1 MWTVP
6 PPPGLLTF
14 EIDLKPVS
22 LQSAPKLRQG
32 VKSQVAHFVKASEYL
47 LSGEVEVGV
56 TWILHERERYY
67 GVHSPDI
74 DNILKPLLDGMSGP
88 DGILVNDCQV
98 QSVRCDWI
106 DWTSDDHRLQFEVR
120 FSPDDWVPKKSLL
133 WVDVQ
138 DKLCMPLN
146 TDVPTAAQRLLIERW
161 ERMFEG
167 RRHVLEELG
176 NYEVGKYFMS
186 VQMPFHRARLRG
198 YEVVSLDEMKRRLN
212 QGKSM
217 RITSNKALQPT
228 APNVAAA
235 ELHR

>member
-22 LQSAPKLRQG
+22 LQSAPRLRQG
-32 VKSQVAHFVKASEYL
+32 VMAQVANIVNASEYL

-56 TWILHERERYY
+56 NWILHEKERYY

-98 QSVRCDWI
+98 QSVRCHWI
-106 DWTSDDHRLQFEVR
+106 DWTSDNHRLQFEVR
-120 FSPDDWVPKKSLL
+120 FSPDDWIRKKSLL

-146 TDVPTAAQRLLIERW
+146 SDIPTAAQRLLVEAW
-161 ERMFEG
+161 ERMFKA
-167 RRHVLEELG
+167 RRQVVEDFG
-176 NYEVGKYFMS
+176 NYEVGKCFMP

-198 YEVVSLDEMKRRLN
+198 YKVVALGEMKQRLN
-212 QGKSM
+212 QEK
-217 RITSNKALQPT
+217 T
-228 APNVAAA
+228 
-235 ELHR
+235 